1 MSRFSRFAPVQLQ
14 RRDVLTGL
22 ASMLIAASAGVS
34 PARAQAPEAMRIPV
48 ELAQEAEA
56 LASAVVLGNPRGD
69 VTMVEF
75 FDYNCGYCKVSA
87 RELDAFLK
95 SDREVKYVLVN
106 LAVLGLA
113 SVLAH
118 KVALGFLNMQGPKRY
133 ADLHRRLFALSGPVD
148 GDRALR
154 EAERLGANKAKLT
167 DAANDPRIAA
177 MLKQSVDLADN
188 LGLVATPSLLVG
200 SEAYQGYVSLA
211 QKKAIAAR
219 VRA

>member
-1 MSRFSRFAPVQLQ
+1 MPEFSHCVLSQLQ
-14 RRDVLTGL
+14 RREILAGL
-22 ASMLIAASAGVS
+22 ASTFAAATLGMT
-34 PARAQAPEAMRIPV
+34 PAHAQAVEAMRIPV

-56 LASAVVLGNPRGD
+56 LESAVVLGNPAGD

-118 KVALGFLNMQGPKRY
+118 KVALGFLTMQGPKRY
-133 ADLHRRLFALSGPVD
+133 LDLHRRLFALSGPVD

-154 EAERLGANKAKLT
+154 EAVALGVDKAKLT
-167 DAANDPRIAA
+167 DAANDPRVAS
-177 MLKQSVDLADN
+177 MLKQSVNLADN

-200 SEAYQGYVSLA
+200 AEAYQGYVPLA

>member
-1 MSRFSRFAPVQLQ
+1 MSTFARSGRVQPK
-14 RRDVLTGL
+14 RRDVLAGL
-22 ASMLIAASAGVS
+22 VGTLATAGIASPL
-34 PARAQAPEAMRIPV
+34 RAQGPEATRVPV

-56 LASAVVLGNPRGD
+56 LKSAVVLGNPAGD

-95 SDREVKYVLVN
+95 SDRQVKYVLIN

-118 KVALGFLNMQGPKRY
+118 KVALGFLTMQGPKRY
-133 ADLHRRLFALSGPVD
+133 VDLHRRLFALSGPVD

-154 EAERLGANKAKLT
+154 EASALGADRARLI
-167 DAANDPRIAA
+167 DAANDPRVTA

-188 LGLVATPSLLVG
+188 LGLIATPSLLVG
-200 SEAYQGYVSLA
+200 SEAYQGYVPLA